1 MKITNLITET
11 QVQKVILQLQNANGL
26 SIDGIY
32 EPVKIHAIACSGS
45 CLEDMGQEPRLLE
58 GKWEQRKGRKKKQ
71 QRKTK
76 RKQKSQKSINS
87 RIGRE

>member
-32 EPVKIHAIACSGS
+32 EPNTCH
-45 CLEDMGQEPRLLE
+45 CLLRLMSRGYGTRAKTVGRKMGAKE
-58 GKWEQRKGRKKKQ
+58 GKEKKQ